1 MIDPAAG
8 QRADQVHETDSPSV
22 VSAVGQYRYEVQI
35 GRHRGLVRH
44 WRGRVVSYDPAG
56 KPRHWQWR
64 SARTRDSLVGV
75 LWQEAIRDIRWR
87 TGRASVEIV
96 ERV

>member
-8 QRADQVHETDSPSV
+8 RNAAQAHETDSVTV

-35 GRHRGLVRH
+35 GPRRGLSRH

-56 KPRHWQWR
+56 KPHHSQWR
-64 SARTRDSLVGV
+64 SARARDALIGL
-75 LWQEAIRDIRWR
+75 LWQEATRDIKWR
-87 TGRASVEIV
+87 TGSASVEII
-96 ERV
+96 ERA